1 MEDLRFALASLD
13 CQSVRE
19 PRIARSSLIV
29 RPPDNSDTGLVLLT
43 GGQALG
49 LADAGALQVL
59 SYGDAS
65 FARRAVCSWFQRPLC
80 LDQ

>member
-1 MEDLRFALASLD
+1 MRFALASLD
-13 CQSVRE
+13 CQSERE
-19 PRIARSSLIV
+19 PHITRSSLIV
-29 RPPDNSDTGLVLLT
+29 CPSDNGDTGLVLLT

-49 LADAGALQVL
+49 LADDGN
-59 SYGDAS
+59 AS

>member
-13 CQSVRE
+13 CQSERE
-19 PRIARSSLIV
+19 PHIARSSLIV
-29 RPPDNSDTGLVLLT
+29 RPPDNCDTGLVLFT

-80 LDQ
+80 LD

>member
-1 MEDLRFALASLD
+1 MRFALASLD
-13 CQSVRE
+13 CQSEEE
-19 PRIARSSLIV
+19 PHITRSRPIV
-29 RPPDNSDTGLVLLT
+29 CPPDNCDTGLVLLT

-65 FARRAVCSWFQRPLC
+65 LTRRAVCSWYRPLC
-80 LDQ
+80 ID